1 MLEDDSFQATLGYQ
15 TKVPV
20 MMIEN
25 ENSVT
30 GRQVASDTV
39 TTVAGPGTGSQRN
52 YQCLPSARLHWSSPT
67 LGPEEVSHL
76 RRIHRAE
83 GGRAPVPRCSLPG
96 LLAT

>member
-25 ENSVT
+25 ENSVA
-30 GRQVASDTV
+30 GRQVASGTV
-39 TTVAGPGTGSQRN
+39 TTVAGPGTGSHVIISVYPRPASTGAILHSGQRKCHT
-52 YQCLPSARLHWSSPT
+52 YSGFTGQKVAGLLF
-67 LGPEEVSHL
+67 
-76 RRIHRAE
+76 
-83 GGRAPVPRCSLPG
+83 PRCSLPG

>member
-15 TKVPV
+15 TMVPV

-25 ENSVT
+25 ENSVA

-39 TTVAGPGTGSQRN
+39 TTVAGLGTGSQRN
-52 YQCLPSARLHWSSPT
+52 YQCLPSARLHWSYPT

-76 RRIHRAE
+76 QRGSPGRRWQ
-83 GGRAPVPRCSLPG
+83 VSCSPAVASLDC
-96 LLAT
+96 